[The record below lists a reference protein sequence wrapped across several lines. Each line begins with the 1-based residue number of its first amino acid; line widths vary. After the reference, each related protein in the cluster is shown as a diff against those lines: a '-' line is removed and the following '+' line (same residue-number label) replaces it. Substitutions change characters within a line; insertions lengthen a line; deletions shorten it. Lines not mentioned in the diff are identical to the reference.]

1 MHGREQRAPAAPA
14 LAHLLHCCGPPSL
27 PAPLTAPA
35 PHGHP
40 PTSPTQAGAS
50 KEARERMAQHQ
61 EFFEFNQERSLWGCQ
76 AVLLIGQAVLLMCQA
91 VLVDLSSDCC

>member
-1 MHGREQRAPAAPA
+1 
-14 LAHLLHCCGPPSL
+14 
-27 PAPLTAPA
+27 
-35 PHGHP
+35 
-40 PTSPTQAGAS
+40 
-50 KEARERMAQHQ
+50 MAQHQ